1 MLLFFLFVQF
11 FFLVVG
17 LNTNEKNE
25 WMNKHGIK
33 TEAVVVDSYSGYRY
47 RTIYVINYKDNNGN
61 EITNELE
68 NTYLKIGEKIEIIYS
83 PNDPRIFIYPNNNS
97 GNMLYLISAMFGL
110 FGLLG
115 LGIKLS

>member
-1 MLLFFLFVQF
+1 MKKTKEVTFFDVAFLFICAIL
-11 FFLVVG
+11 FLVVG
-17 LNTNEKNE
+17 L
-25 WMNKHGIK
+25 
-33 TEAVVVDSYSGYRY
+33 S
-47 RTIYVINYKDNNGN
+47 
-61 EITNELE
+61 TNELE